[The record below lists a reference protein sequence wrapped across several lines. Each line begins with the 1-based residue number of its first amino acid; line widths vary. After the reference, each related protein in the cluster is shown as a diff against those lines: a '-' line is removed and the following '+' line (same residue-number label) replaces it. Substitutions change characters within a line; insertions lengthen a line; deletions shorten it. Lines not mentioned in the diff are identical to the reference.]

1 MPVLPPRP
9 TPQLLQA
16 ALVEAFGL
24 HQRGQLAEAAAR
36 YEAILGVAPK
46 LFDALHLRGVVGL
59 QQGDLAQAAK
69 LIGQAVKVDPRNPV
83 AQGNLGTAQARLGR
97 FAEAVASF
105 DRAIALAPNQPDA
118 HANRANALAELGRPA
133 AALEGYGRALA
144 LRPDHA
150 EAQAGRAGALR
161 ALGRL
166 PEALAAAEAA
176 LALRPD
182 LAEAHNARGTALT
195 DLGRAAE
202 ALVALDRA
210 IALNPVLAAAHVN
223 RGNAL
228 RELDRPEA
236 ALAAMDRALE
246 LRPDNAEAQANR
258 GAVLLDLGRAE
269 AALAA
274 FDNALA
280 ERPAYPDALIGR
292 GNALRELG
300 QANAALPLYD
310 RALSLRQGDAL
321 AAWNKALALLSLGR
335 FVEGFA
341 LYEARKASS
350 RIVGR
355 RDLVGSEWDGTQD
368 VAGRT
373 LFLHWEQG
381 LGDTIQFCRFVPSLA
396 ARGARVVLSAQDA
409 LLPLLA
415 PLGAVAELIGGEAQP
430 SAFDLHC
437 ALPSLPAALG
447 TVAETIPAAVPY
459 LHPDPARL
467 ARWRAKLG
475 EDGLRIGICWQG
487 GTTRIDLGRSFTLT
501 EFLPLS
507 RLSGVRLI
515 SLHKGAGEA
524 QLRDL
529 PEGMVVEVPEEPFD
543 PPGAAFLDTAAVMAA
558 CDLVITSDTA
568 VAHLAGALG
577 LPVWVVLKHAP
588 DWRWMLGR
596 EDSPWYPTMRLFR
609 QSRPGDWSEVFG
621 RIAQALQ
628 ACAVASRGVR

>member
-1 MPVLPPRP
+1 V
-9 TPQLLQA
+9 
-16 ALVEAFGL
+16 
-24 HQRGQLAEAAAR
+24 
-36 YEAILGVAPK
+36 
-46 LFDALHLRGVVGL
+46 
-59 QQGDLAQAAK
+59 
-69 LIGQAVKVDPRNPV
+69 
-83 AQGNLGTAQARLGR
+83 
-97 FAEAVASF
+97 
-105 DRAIALAPNQPDA
+105 
-118 HANRANALAELGRPA
+118 
-133 AALEGYGRALA
+133 
-144 LRPDHA
+144 
-150 EAQAGRAGALR
+150 
-161 ALGRL
+161 
-166 PEALAAAEAA
+166 
-176 LALRPD
+176 
-182 LAEAHNARGTALT
+182 
-195 DLGRAAE
+195 
-202 ALVALDRA
+202 
-210 IALNPVLAAAHVN
+210 
-223 RGNAL
+223 
-228 RELDRPEA
+228 
-236 ALAAMDRALE
+236 
-246 LRPDNAEAQANR
+246 
-258 GAVLLDLGRAE
+258 LDLGRAE

-274 FDNALA
+274 FDRALA
-280 ERPAYPDALIGR
+280 VRPTYPDALIGR

-300 QANAALPLYD
+300 QAKAALPLYD
-310 RALSLRQGDAL
+310 RALSLRHGDAL
-321 AAWNKALALLSLGR
+321 AAWNKALALLTLGHLA
-335 FVEGFA
+335 EGFA

-381 LGDTIQFCRFVPSLA
+381 LGDTIQFCRFVLPLA
-396 ARGARVVLSAQDA
+396 ARGARVVLSVQDA

-415 PLGAVAELIGGEAQP
+415 PLEPVAEVIGAEAQP

-459 LHPDPARL
+459 LRPDPVRL

-475 EDGLRIGICWQG
+475 QEGLRIGICWQG
-487 GTTRIDLGRSFTLT
+487 GTTRIDLGRSFALT

-507 RLSGVRLI
+507 RLPGVRLI
-515 SLHKGAGEA
+515 SLHRGAGEE

-577 LPVWVVLKHAP
+577 VPVWVVLKHVP
-588 DWRWMLGR
+588 DWRWMVGR

-609 QSRPGDWSEVFG
+609 QARPGDWSEVFG

-628 ACAVASRGVR
+628 ACAGAPRGIR